1 MFATSSLGIS
11 ILFLLVISASG
22 KVAYNTSVDY
32 LRFPPNFLLGA
43 ATAAYQI
50 EGAWNVSDK
59 GESIWDRFVHY
70 KDHRIYNN
78 DTGDIAANSYYKY
91 KEDVALLKKIGF
103 KSYRFSVSWPR
114 ILPTGFVNNISKDG
128 VRYYH
133 NLIDELLANDIEPMI
148 TLYHW
153 DHPQNLEDAGGWLNS
168 NMVDW
173 FGDYARIVFYEFGWK
188 VKRFIT
194 INEPKSMCLDG
205 YSSGINAPGKK
216 LHGIG
221 EYLCIHN
228 MIKAHARAYRI
239 YEKEFKN
246 NYNGQVGFLIN
257 IMAYIPRNLTDLHAA
272 EVAFQFNVGWCLHPI
287 YSNEGDYPEL
297 MKNMVNNKSLEQGF
311 VKSRL
316 PTFESD
322 WIEYIRGSSDFLAVN
337 HYTSRLVTFGS
348 MGQLPSQQNDQGV
361 KMFTDSFWKSS
372 ASNWLKVV
380 PEGFRIALKY
390 LATYYGNP
398 PMYITENGVSDFG
411 TLNDDDRIY
420 YYREY
425 LKQMLLAIYDD
436 DVNVQGYF
444 LWSLLDNFEWAK
456 GYRERFGIVYVD
468 YNDSNRT
475 RILKKSASWWE
486 KVIAAGKIDTS

>member
-1 MFATSSLGIS
+1 
-11 ILFLLVISASG
+11 
-22 KVAYNTSVDY
+22 
-32 LRFPPNFLLGA
+32 
-43 ATAAYQI
+43 
-50 EGAWNVSDK
+50 
-59 GESIWDRFVHY
+59 
-70 KDHRIYNN
+70 
-78 DTGDIAANSYYKY
+78 
-91 KEDVALLKKIGF
+91 
-103 KSYRFSVSWPR
+103 
-114 ILPTGFVNNISKDG
+114 
-128 VRYYH
+128 
-133 NLIDELLANDIEPMI
+133 MI

-221 EYLCIHN
+221 EYLCMHN

-257 IMAYIPRNLTDLHAA
+257 IMAYIPRNLTDLQAA

-311 VKSRL
+311 MKSRL

-322 WIEYIRGSSDFLAVN
+322 WIEYIR
-337 HYTSRLVTFGS
+337 Y
-348 MGQLPSQQNDQGV
+348 
-361 KMFTDSFWKSS
+361 W
-372 ASNWLKVV
+372 
-380 PEGFRIALKY
+380 I
-390 LATYYGNP
+390 
-398 PMYITENGVSDFG
+398 
-411 TLNDDDRIY
+411 IY
-420 YYREY
+420 F
-425 LKQMLLAIYDD
+425 I
-436 DVNVQGYF
+436 
-444 LWSLLDNFEWAK
+444 
-456 GYRERFGIVYVD
+456 
-468 YNDSNRT
+468 
-475 RILKKSASWWE
+475 
-486 KVIAAGKIDTS
+486 